1 MLLSNEE
8 RKSGKYSLGNKPFPG
23 GDVYFLLKGALF
35 GHTPCGAPIFI
46 GLL

>member
-1 MLLSNEE
+1 MRLSNEG
-8 RKSGKYSLGNKPFPG
+8 RKSGKYFSVNKPFPG